1 MHAKVINFYLGIIV
15 ARSEN
20 NQEKFKSVYAFVEM
34 LNFIHTNSTPNIKAL
49 CLSLFMSA
57 DCYQLEDLK
66 SSCVE
71 EMISI
76 LDLENM
82 CSILI
87 LSKFIVLPI

>member
-1 MHAKVINFYLGIIV
+1 MHAKVINFYMGMIM

-20 NQEKFKSVYAFVEM
+20 NQEKFNLVYAFVEM
-34 LNFIHTNSTPNIKAL
+34 LNFIHTSNTPNIKAL
-49 CLSLFMSA
+49 CLSLFTAAAS
-57 DCYQLEDLK
+57 QNH
-66 SSCVE
+66 CVE